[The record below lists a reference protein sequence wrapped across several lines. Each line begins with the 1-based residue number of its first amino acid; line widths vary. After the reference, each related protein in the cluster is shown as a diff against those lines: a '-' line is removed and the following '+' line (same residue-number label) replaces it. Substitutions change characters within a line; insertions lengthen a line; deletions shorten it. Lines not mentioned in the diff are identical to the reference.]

1 MMTRWHNLAAV
12 AVGLVAAVLMAVI
25 IAAAPA
31 AAQERA
37 VPYWAALRYEQ
48 VNMRVGP
55 SREYPVEW
63 VYQRKG
69 LPVKVVRVREG
80 WRLVQDMAGDQGWI
94 AASQLTPERGVVIT
108 GTGLVDMRAEPRA
121 ASALRWRAEPGVV
134 ARYVGCREG
143 WCEID
148 IEGRKGWV
156 PADRLWGTEALP
168 GSP

>member
-1 MMTRWHNLAAV
+1 MMIGFRV
-12 AVGLVAAVLMAVI
+12 FAVI
-25 IAAAPA
+25 GLCCALAFAMEGDPA
-31 AAQERA
+31 HAQERA

-63 VYQRKG
+63 VYTRKG

-80 WRLVQDMAGDQGWI
+80 WRLVQDIAGDQGWV
-94 AASQLTPERGVVIT
+94 AASQLTPERGLLIT
-108 GTGLVDMRAEPRA
+108 GEGLVDLRA
-121 ASALRWRAEPGVV
+121 APSASSALRWRAEPGVV
-134 ARYVGCREG
+134 ARHLRCSEG

-148 IEGRKGWV
+148 IDGRKGWV
-156 PADRLWGTEALP
+156 PAARLWGTEPLP

>member
-1 MMTRWHNLAAV
+1 MMGFRV
-12 AVGLVAAVLMAVI
+12 CAVI
-25 IAAAPA
+25 GLPLLMGLAIVCDPLN
-31 AAQERA
+31 AQERA

-63 VYQRKG
+63 VYKRKG

-80 WRLVQDMAGDQGWI
+80 WRLVQDAEGAQGWV
-94 AASQLTPERGVVIT
+94 AASQLTPERGLLVT
-108 GTGLVDMRAEPRA
+108 GKGLVDLRAGPS
-121 ASALRWRAEPGVV
+121 ASTALRWRAEPGVV
-134 ARYVGCREG
+134 ARLIGCREG

-148 IEGRKGWV
+148 SEGRKGWV
-156 PADRLWGTEALP
+156 PAERLWGTEALP